1 MLSSNPKAPVPVPQY
16 MTPRAARIAIL
27 LSARGIKAS
36 ERSSLMRSRIAEGIK
51 LAETGL

>member
-1 MLSSNPKAPVPVPQY
+1 VPVPQY

-27 LSARGIKAS
+27 LSARHVELT
-36 ERSSLMRSRIAEGIK
+36 ERTPRMRSRIEEGIK